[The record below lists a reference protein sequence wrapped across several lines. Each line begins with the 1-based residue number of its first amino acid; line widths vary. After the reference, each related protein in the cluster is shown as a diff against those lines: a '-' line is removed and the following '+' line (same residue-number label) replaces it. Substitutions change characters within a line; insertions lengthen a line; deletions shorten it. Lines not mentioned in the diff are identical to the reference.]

1 MKNPTIK
8 EPPFCDSQILL
19 TKIELLSNDPPSR
32 GKSCNMDRTYAG
44 AFLETGFLRIS
55 LVASR
60 RFLIETRFLCVSPDG
75 EIFPQERAF
84 IRRRA
89 YRGEEVVAALIGASR
104 RRQTPTNTP
113 WTCTWSA
120 GASIGGYLG
129 LAGLR
134 MTFSPRR

>member
-32 GKSCNMDRTYAG
+32 NNSCSID
-44 AFLETGFLRIS
+44 FLETGFLRIS
-55 LVASR
+55 LVPSR
-60 RFLIETRFLCVSPDG
+60 RLLIETRFLCISPDG

-84 IRRRA
+84 IRRRG
-89 YRGEEVVAALIGASR
+89 YRGEEVVAALIGTSS

-113 WTCTWSA
+113 CT
-120 GASIGGYLG
+120 
-129 LAGLR
+129 
-134 MTFSPRR
+134 